1 MASNKNDMLI
11 QFFKL
16 TESEIDKFCLDHGI
30 DPSLE
35 TQVPGERTA
44 NQCPH
49 GFLVFYTRIL
59 DQPNLRVRLLLFPPL
74 LVILMLGKNQ
84 FSFIFDQ
91 LLPINGVPRKF
102 SEGLNEKEPED
113 HELGWELLLRLHA
126 YRTKLRAYPEELSK
140 CANRMA
146 GVPIENPLLN

>member
-1 MASNKNDMLI
+1 MRI

-16 TESEIDKFCLDHGI
+16 TESEIDKFFLDHGI
-30 DPSLE
+30 DPSFE

-44 NQCPH
+44 NQCPQ
-49 GFLVFYTRIL
+49 GFLVCYTRIL
-59 DQPNLRVRLLLFPPL
+59 DQPNLRVSFLLFPPL

-84 FSFIFDQ
+84 FFFFIFDQ
-91 LLPINGVPRKF
+91 LLPFNVVPRKF

-140 CANRMA
+140 CANRMT
-146 GVPIENPLLN
+146 GVPIE